1 MAKGPARFFAP
12 GPFSAGETVVLR
24 GEERRHARARRLRR
38 GDRVTLL
45 DGAGGCA
52 EGRIAALGADRL
64 EVVTERLLPAQ
75 GEAPAPITLYVS
87 AVKMPRLSWLFE
99 KATELGA
106 ARIVVADSS
115 RAQGERLRFA
125 SREKERLTRL
135 SREAAKQ
142 CGRTAFPRCEESE
155 AFETVLDDSSRI
167 RFLLDPS
174 GEPFPASLRAA
185 PAALWLG
192 PEGGFTDPE
201 IARARAAG
209 WRITR
214 LPASTLRTETAALA
228 ALALLR
234 ASFDTVGGGA
244 QNTAIGES

>member
-1 MAKGPARFFAP
+1 VAKGPARFFAP
-12 GPFSAGETVVLR
+12 GPFAAGETVVLK

-38 GDRVTLL
+38 GDRVTLI
-45 DGAGGCA
+45 DGTGSCA
-52 EGRIAALGADRL
+52 EGRIAALDADCL
-64 EVVTERLLPAQ
+64 EVVTERLIPAQ

-106 ARIVVADSS
+106 ARIVVAGSS
-115 RAQGERLRFA
+115 RAQAERLRLA
-125 SREKERLTRL
+125 SREKERLSRL

-142 CGRTAFPRCEESE
+142 CGRTAFPRCEEPE
-155 AFETVLDDSSRI
+155 DFETVLADASRI
-167 RFLLDPS
+167 RLLLDPS
-174 GEPFPASLRAA
+174 GDPFPASLSAA

-192 PEGGFTDPE
+192 PEGGFTEPE
-201 IARARAAG
+201 VLRARAAE

-214 LPASTLRTETAALA
+214 LPAATLRTETAALT

-234 ASFDTVGGGA
+234 ASFDTGGGGA